1 MQRKKFEDE
10 QEVNSPAKDIH
21 EITKDA
27 IKSNMGNRRSFEPK
41 NTPIDFENLTK
52 FSNTYIEV
60 NRVENKFDMPQNE
73 DNSFSYQRHNKYD
86 LSKKYPLREK
96 VIDSVDLHNKN
107 KSKSPVIDSEINKF
121 MNESSE

>member
-1 MQRKKFEDE
+1 
-10 QEVNSPAKDIH
+10 
-21 EITKDA
+21 
-27 IKSNMGNRRSFEPK
+27 MGNRRSFEPK

-60 NRVENKFDMPQNE
+60 NRVENKFDIPQNE